1 MFWREGMLN
10 LFEDT
15 AYWGDTPL
23 SQIVLNHLHN
33 DERVA
38 LLVAISSHDLPVW
51 QAPKADRID
60 MS

>member
-1 MFWREGMLN
+1 MLN

-23 SQIVLNHLHN
+23 SQIVLNHLHD